1 MKKLLLLFLYIAFT
15 TNARAIGD
23 DDFAKGMQYKKAEN
37 YIEASKYLS
46 KALLASPDNINYKT
60 ELAEVQYIRNAR
72 AEAITLY
79 QQLLSTDKNNAVFKT
94 RLVVLYSDTK
104 NYKAAIDLGSDF
116 SQKKI
121 PSSEL
126 FNYNYK
132 LAEAY
137 NAVKI
142 FPKAIEYYS
151 IAQSYN
157 TNNIDIDYKLARAY
171 GEIDNYEKALPY
183 FEKSLL
189 TKTNDANKTYEMGMM
204 YYNAQQHAKA
214 IEFFQK
220 ALDLGYP
227 ASLIYYY
234 DLANVYYEVKQ
245 YEQCILALEKAKE
258 FSPYDQDIAS
268 LRAYCYYDMGKLK
281 EARKAID
288 EMLELNPKNAD
299 LIYLYGLTY
308 QKGGDLNKAEKYFD
322 KAFVI
327 KPALETL
334 RVSHM
339 KF

>member
-1 MKKLLLLFLYIAFT
+1 MKKILLPFICICLCI
-15 TNARAIGD
+15 NAWGIGE
-23 DDFAKGMQYKKAEN
+23 DDFAKGLQFKKAEN
-37 YIEASKYLS
+37 YNEAFKYLN
-46 KALLASPDNINYKT
+46 KAALANPSNINFKI
-60 ELAEVQYIRNAR
+60 ELADVQYKRNAK
-72 AEAITLY
+72 AECIILY
-79 QQLLSTDKNNAVFKT
+79 KQLLDTDKSNYLYKT
-94 RLVVLYSDTK
+94 RLVALYTDAK
-104 NYKAAIDLGSDF
+104 KYKDAIDLGADLN
-116 SQKKI
+116 QKKI
-121 PSSEL
+121 PNTEL

-142 FPKAIEYYS
+142 FPKAITFYNF
-151 IAQSYN
+151 AQPYN
-157 TNNIDIDYKLARAY
+157 TNNVDIDYKLARAY

-189 TKTNDANKTYEMGMM
+189 SKTNDANKTYEMGMM

-214 IEFFQK
+214 IEYFQK

-234 DLANVYYEVKQ
+234 DLANVHYEVKQ
-245 YEQCILALEKAKE
+245 YEPCIAALEKAKE
-258 FSPYDQDIAS
+258 FSPYDQDVAS
-268 LRAYCYYDMGKLK
+268 LKAYCLYDMGKLK